1 MSVEELRKLI
11 LCNQKESALLIGNG
25 INLCGGTNCSWND
38 LLIEISK
45 KYGTQLIITNDKQG
59 ISNTEFF
66 DTIEISILGKIK
78 SFDPK
83 EFELQRIKLDGILV
97 DPERA
102 KQIEKE
108 INEFA
113 LRPPKNFNIEDYK
126 PEKVKF
132 GEILSTLKSAG
143 IDIELMVKLSEL
155 GNKFMP
161 AVKSIL
167 LDEICKKMRRWSP
180 SNIHISTTKFAKK
193 YNIPILTTNY
203 DTLLE
208 QASEAK
214 LHDFKHPNSSDSL
227 PIGRCYTSHP
237 FPEINKFGIW
247 HINGVIEYP
256 SSILIGLSHYMRI
269 MQQIRTL
276 IMGNNKYDA
285 ELFENIKDDFLSLK
299 NTWVQIVF
307 SKNIFVFGLSLNTD
321 EVVLRWLLME
331 RAKLYALYP
340 YLKRKGWYITKI
352 DEEISPE
359 KEYFFKSVGF
369 EIIRVPDYQDM
380 YKAIS
385 LQ

>member
-1 MSVEELRKLI
+1 MSAEELRQLI
-11 LCNQKESALLIGNG
+11 LYNKKESALLIGNG
-25 INLCGGTNCSWND
+25 INLCAGTNCSWYDMLNE
-38 LLIEISK
+38 LSI
-45 KYGTQLIITNDKQG
+45 KYGTQLTITNEKQG
-59 ISNTEFF
+59 ITNTEFF
-66 DTIEISILGKIK
+66 DTIEITILGKIK

-83 EFELQRIKLDGILV
+83 QFDMQNIKLDKIFL
-97 DPERA
+97 DPKRA
-102 KQIEKE
+102 KQFEKE

-113 LRPPKNFNIEDYK
+113 LRSPKKFNLADCKPQIE
-126 PEKVKF
+126 KF
-132 GEILSTLKSAG
+132 NEILTTIKSDG
-143 IDIELMVKLSEL
+143 IDIELMIGLSDL

-161 AVKSIL
+161 AVRSIL

-227 PIGRCYTSHP
+227 PISRCYTSHP
-237 FPEINKFGIW
+237 SPEINKFGIW

-285 ELFENIKDDFLSLK
+285 ELFENIKDDFLTIK
-299 NTWVQIVF
+299 NTWVQIIF

-340 YLKRKGWYITKI
+340 NLKRKGWYIAKL
-352 DEEISPE
+352 DDEISPE
-359 KEYFFKSVGF
+359 KEYFFNSVGF
-369 EIIRVPDYQDM
+369 EIVRVPDYQDM

-385 LQ
+385 L